1 MLYFLQDLLSSCLFK
16 VEKHMLLSLLLQL
29 HFKKYPGK
37 PPLVIGLYVFLKMPN
52 SCVVV

>member
-16 VEKHMLLSLLLQL
+16 VGEHMLLSPLFQL

-37 PPLVIGLYVFLKMPN
+37 PPLAIGVYVLLKMPTLEW
-52 SCVVV
+52 